1 MSHISASTSHFAE
14 RRKEQLLLVKKLR
27 SIGAQADI
35 DLPQIVAIGN
45 QSAGKSSLVE
55 AISGISLPRDPGT
68 CTRAPIE
75 CQLSSSEDPWACTVS
90 VRWEFSSDGRR
101 LDQVKTIG
109 VQQDIDSM
117 ADVELALRRAQHWVL
132 NPSHDLKKICG
143 LNIEGLKKEY
153 KGTLEFSRN
162 VICLD
167 VSGPDITNLSFVDLP
182 GIIQNAEKE
191 LVHMVEDLVLSY
203 IRSKCLILVTIPMS
217 DDIENQRAVR
227 LAKEVDPEG
236 HRTIGVLT
244 KPDTLTAGAVK
255 VRELWLDVI
264 EDRRHKLKYGYYCTR
279 QPDEDER
286 MRGITVDEAPIAEE
300 RFFSQTAPW
309 SSSSYRH
316 RFGTKHLVESLSM
329 LLSKVIVES
338 IPKLVQEVQL
348 HLDGCE
354 AQIAALPPPITDP
367 SAHVFNLISSLCS
380 NVHFFTQG
388 DTPKTDLVQQN
399 RKTYE
404 LYKQKIHSTAPLF
417 LPFADSSFV
426 ESKKDLIKIL
436 YDEDDPRSKSPP
448 AEGTYLTDVRKHI
461 QSSLARELPNNV
473 PYSAKVVLIHSF
485 QRDWKS
491 LSMNCF
497 AAVQMVLREITE
509 KLISDVF
516 HRHPN
521 LEPKIRLAVSEL
533 IVSKRD
539 DTMRQ
544 LERLLR
550 YESLPFTQNSDSLA
564 QVRDTYLWKYKE
576 IRTGTRSSNP
586 NGNFPGSSVPNP
598 FAGFVAK
605 TDSPFSVFSS
615 PAAPA
620 TGFPIKS
627 GQDARKDVEAQA
639 LSYLAR
645 LGYTGLKVE
654 DLARLIPPD
663 EYEEELE
670 VMADVQAFFQ
680 VSYKRVIDYVPM
692 IIDHEYLFAFSEALQ
707 GHLIEY
713 LGLSGRDSVEK
724 CAAYVAEDNQTKSQR
739 VELTSQ
745 KARLVTTRKE
755 LLEVAL

>member
-1 MSHISASTSHFAE
+1 
-14 RRKEQLLLVKKLR
+14 
-27 SIGAQADI
+27 
-35 DLPQIVAIGN
+35 
-45 QSAGKSSLVE
+45 
-55 AISGISLPRDPGT
+55 
-68 CTRAPIE
+68 
-75 CQLSSSEDPWACTVS
+75 
-90 VRWEFSSDGRR
+90 
-101 LDQVKTIG
+101 
-109 VQQDIDSM
+109 M

-286 MRGITVDEAPIAEE
+286 MRGITVDEARIAEE

-309 SSSSYRH
+309 SSSYRH

-338 IPKLVQEVQL
+338 IPKLMQEVQS

-388 DTPKTDLVQQN
+388 ITPKTDLVQQN

-426 ESKKDLIKIL
+426 ESKKDLIKLL
-436 YDEDDPRSKSPP
+436 YDEDDPRSKLPP

-497 AAVQMVLREITE
+497 AAVQMVLREIME

-516 HRHPN
+516 HHHPN
-521 LEPKIRLAVSEL
+521 LEPKIRLAVSKL
-533 IVSKRD
+533 IASKRD

-564 QVRDTYLWKYKE
+564 QVRDTYLSKYKE
-576 IRTGTRSSNP
+576 VRTGTRGSNP

-598 FAGFVAK
+598 FAGELILYRPAVSLHKAYNDCDIHLIGFVSK

-627 GQDARKDVEAQA
+627 GEGVRRDDETQA